1 MPEKRI
7 YAARREMPV
16 AFQENYFNNGSA
28 YFADIDAAGMPAP
41 GKTATARYT
50 DERYIKTFMRTGN
63 KKLTDVY
70 DAETRERIAAYA
82 QFNLPARR
90 TCPNATKACFKFCYA
105 IRDERF
111 PTPRENRRANYDAS
125 RRDDFVERMIYT
137 IETNLATPR
146 YHNAVMILRIHE
158 SGDFYSKEYM
168 QKWIRVISHFIG
180 RNVIFQFYTKCF
192 DFVLSLDPIS
202 KAVLR
207 LALTRHNVAMSL
219 SIDESTPA
227 RDFKKIKQIR
237 AEFPNVNIYFAI
249 DGAKLDGIQYDNKCT
264 CENCAKCAHCTFT
277 AGKTT
282 AVAIH

>member
-16 AFQENYFNNGSA
+16 AFQKNYFNNGSA

-82 QFNLPARR
+82 QFNLPAR
-90 TCPNATKACFKFCYA
+90 
-105 IRDERF
+105 
-111 PTPRENRRANYDAS
+111 
-125 RRDDFVERMIYT
+125 
-137 IETNLATPR
+137 
-146 YHNAVMILRIHE
+146 
-158 SGDFYSKEYM
+158 
-168 QKWIRVISHFIG
+168 
-180 RNVIFQFYTKCF
+180 
-192 DFVLSLDPIS
+192 
-202 KAVLR
+202 
-207 LALTRHNVAMSL
+207 
-219 SIDESTPA
+219 
-227 RDFKKIKQIR
+227 DFKKIKQIR
-237 AEFPNVNIYFAI
+237 AEFTNVNIYFAI

-277 AGKTT
+277 EGKTT